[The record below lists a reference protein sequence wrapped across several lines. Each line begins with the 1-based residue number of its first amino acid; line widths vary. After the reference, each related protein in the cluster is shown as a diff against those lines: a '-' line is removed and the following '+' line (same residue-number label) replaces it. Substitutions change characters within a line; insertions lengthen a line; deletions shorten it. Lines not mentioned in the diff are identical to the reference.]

1 MQLIG
6 LPASTGA
13 TFSGDAR
20 VRVNGFNKALDE
32 VLQIAGGAD
41 VAMKFSATEIG
52 GASPFSSVTATGL
65 RIEILGSAITGDF
78 SFTKQGEGLLLTA
91 THVELA
97 LQDPSEGNGARGPPL
112 IALHEGTGTLNIT
125 AAGITG
131 SVAGTVAANLPG
143 VTLGGTFGLT
153 VDASGFS
160 ITGTGVSLDIA
171 GQHLAGDFSFERA
184 GTVTRI
190 TASNVTLTLSAGATT
205 ILALEHGEGDF
216 TISAAGVIGRLAA
229 DVKTIGI
236 TGLTLASVEI
246 AVDTTQVIDTV
257 RIEARGASLTVLG
270 QTFAAD
276 LAFERVA
283 DPAGNPVIRVAASHV
298 SLALGGVVSLTDG
311 SGDLLVAQRR
321 PRRPVHRHVRAE
333 RPGRQPH
340 GRAVAAAQHDRRRRR
355 PGVPRSTA
363 RPASSSCPARATCA
377 SRSAAARSTCSA
389 RRSPATWRSPRAAPT
404 SASASPTPR
413 SRSAAAC
420 SPSAAPAQR

>member
-1 MQLIG
+1 MLLANGDSNPLARGLLISNATVGLIRAGSTYALDARGTVQLIG

-32 VLQIAGGAD
+32 VLQIPGGAD

-52 GASPFSSVTATGL
+52 GATPFSSVTATGL
-65 RIEILGSAITGDF
+65 RIEVLGSAITGDF
-78 SFTKQGEGLLLTA
+78 SFTKQGDGLLLTA

-97 LQDPSEGNGARGPPL
+97 LQDPAEGASARGPPL

-153 VDASGFS
+153 VGATGFK
-160 ITGTGVSLDIA
+160 ITGTGTSLDIA
-171 GQHLAGDFSFERA
+171 GQHLAGDFSFEREGA
-184 GTVTRI
+184 VTRI
-190 TASNVTLTLSAGATT
+190 TASNVALTLSAGATT

-246 AVDTTQVIDTV
+246 AVDTTQAIDTV
-257 RIEARGASLTVLG
+257 RLEARGASLTVLG
-270 QTFAAD
+270 QTLAAD

-283 DPAGNPVIRVAASHV
+283 DNDGNPVIRVAASHV
-298 SLALGGVVSLTDG
+298 TPLAR
-311 SGDLLVAQRR
+311 QRR
-321 PRRPVHRHVRAE
+321 RA
-333 RPGRQPH
+333 
-340 GRAVAAAQHDRRRRR
+340 
-355 PGVPRSTA
+355 
-363 RPASSSCPARATCA
+363 
-377 SRSAAARSTCSA
+377 
-389 RRSPATWRSPRAAPT
+389 
-404 SASASPTPR
+404 
-413 SRSAAAC
+413 
-420 SPSAAPAQR
+420 